1 MKSKVIH
8 MGEFQVTGTKSVLTA
23 SQAVMKH
30 LLSKDAKF
38 IRATYEINGK
48 KVSIERKS

>member
-1 MKSKVIH
+1 MKSKPIQK
-8 MGEFQVTGTKSVLTA
+8 GEFQVTGTKSALTA

-30 LLSKDAKF
+30 LLSKEAKF

-48 KVSIERKS
+48 KISIERKS

>member
-1 MKSKVIH
+1 MKTKPIH
-8 MGEFQVTGTKSVLTA
+8 MGEFEITGTRSVLTA

-30 LLSKDAKF
+30 LLSGEAKF

-48 KVSIERKS
+48 KISIARKR